1 MMFNE
6 EDYKKVI
13 NVPYAVILASIL
25 TIIITIGMTDENAL
39 RGLLGGYLGL
49 GLGILFI
56 IILNSPP
63 VNWLDLFPSFILL
76 GIIGLTVFYI
86 YTYFDKIARGE
97 VSGYYMSFSVLSVI
111 FMVTQLSILFSAI
124 FSKSGNPN
132 EKLLS
137 DKTFS
142 LLTLLGVINYLF
154 VITLGIVLKFYS
166 TQG

>member
-25 TIIITIGMTDENAL
+25 IIFVTIGMTDENAL
-39 RGLLGGYLGL
+39 RGLLGGYSGL

-56 IILNSPP
+56 IMLNWPP
-63 VNWLDLFPSFILL
+63 VNWLDLFPPFLML
-76 GIIGLTVFYI
+76 GIIGLTMVYLYI
-86 YTYFDKIARGE
+86 YFDKIAKGE
-97 VSGYYMSFSVLSVI
+97 VSGYYMTFSILSVFFLITQISIFFSV
-111 FMVTQLSILFSAI
+111 I
-124 FSKSGNPN
+124 FSKSNTSN

-137 DKTFS
+137 DRNFS
-142 LLTLLGVINYLF
+142 LLTLLGVINYIM
-154 VITLGIVLKFYS
+154 VITIGIVLKFYS